1 MLFSI
6 RVKIRFFDSLALL
19 WLLEAPLGP
28 FFHLTLPKIYYDIA
42 FSSRFLEKNAENSLF
57 FKFFSSP
64 EDFWEKKRSGNGK
77 GKASPVAPY
86 IFTIRASVLHSRV
99 GVEK

>member
-1 MLFSI
+1 M
-6 RVKIRFFDSLALL
+6 
-19 WLLEAPLGP
+19 
-28 FFHLTLPKIYYDIA
+28 LPKIYYDIA

-86 IFTIRASVLHSRV
+86 IFGIGDRSVVKGTENRRK
-99 GVEK
+99 GEKCH